1 MLLSQ
6 DCLLKKKQTENLKTG
21 EKNLRPVKYQS
32 FRSYC
37 NWDVTLQL
45 KQVLIQTYVHKW
57 VRIATAALCFL
68 AFLCEYIKYEADAN
82 LPLFLQVAKP
92 VKDDSRQEY
101 SSQTSQKKGFWRSK
115 FCTTRTLLFSPCC
128 SYHVNTIESFGNW
141 KLPLTETLHLTE
153 TRVFLKLVMA
163 CVLL

>member
-6 DCLLKKKQTENLKTG
+6 DCLLKKKETKNLKTG
-21 EKNLRPVKYQS
+21 EKNLRPGKYQS
-32 FRSYC
+32 FHSYC

-45 KQVLIQTYVHKW
+45 KQILIQTYVHKC
-57 VRIATAALCFL
+57 VRITTAALCFL

-101 SSQTSQKKGFWRSK
+101 SSQTSQKKDFWQSK

-128 SYHVNTIESFGNW
+128 SYHVNTIESFRNW

-153 TRVFLKLVMA
+153 TRVLLKLVMA